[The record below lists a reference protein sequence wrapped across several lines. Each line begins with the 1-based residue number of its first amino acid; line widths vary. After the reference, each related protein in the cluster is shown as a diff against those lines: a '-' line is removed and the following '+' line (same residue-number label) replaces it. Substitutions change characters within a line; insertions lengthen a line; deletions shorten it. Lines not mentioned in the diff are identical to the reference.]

1 MQLSREVLLSL
12 FQPYLLVNN
21 LNPVKDLEQPLWIS
35 SSSTQ
40 KRGNKDGPGAKEEG
54 KEELDEDAELQSPSS
69 TLTFCNHVPS
79 PSAFVSTLVSSSSP
93 LQASRSVSC
102 SRCGPA
108 PGSES
113 MRESVQVLWSHI
125 VLERPFWV
133 VFEKHAVKDESTYD
147 FSPAPVLQRNAHRT
161 TLIIPPASFT
171 LYLSKTPA
179 SLNVYRCEI
188 WPEITRQRVSVHC
201 VHRDIIK
208 GHTSNHNMSVTEVCP
223 YTRHYMVLLQLLK
236 STTQLNVL
244 CLSYSDP
251 HTKRVLAVMTKVTCY

>member
-1 MQLSREVLLSL
+1 MASPRSLKHRRQQLHLLVIDRCYTNKVQLSLKVLLSL
-12 FQPYLLVNN
+12 FQPYLLVNS

-102 SRCGPA
+102 SRSGPA

-113 MRESVQVLWSHI
+113 MRESVQVL
-125 VLERPFWV
+125 
-133 VFEKHAVKDESTYD
+133 
-147 FSPAPVLQRNAHRT
+147 
-161 TLIIPPASFT
+161 
-171 LYLSKTPA
+171 
-179 SLNVYRCEI
+179 
-188 WPEITRQRVSVHC
+188 
-201 VHRDIIK
+201 
-208 GHTSNHNMSVTEVCP
+208 
-223 YTRHYMVLLQLLK
+223 
-236 STTQLNVL
+236 
-244 CLSYSDP
+244 
-251 HTKRVLAVMTKVTCY
+251 

>member
-1 MQLSREVLLSL
+1 MQRLTAVCVLPLSVFQAYVASPRSLKHRRQQLHLLVINRCYTNKVQLSREVLLSL
-12 FQPYLLVNN
+12 FQPYLLVNS

-54 KEELDEDAELQSPSS
+54 KEEVDEDAVQSPSS

-113 MRESVQVLWSHI
+113 MRESVQVL
-125 VLERPFWV
+125 
-133 VFEKHAVKDESTYD
+133 
-147 FSPAPVLQRNAHRT
+147 
-161 TLIIPPASFT
+161 
-171 LYLSKTPA
+171 
-179 SLNVYRCEI
+179 
-188 WPEITRQRVSVHC
+188 
-201 VHRDIIK
+201 
-208 GHTSNHNMSVTEVCP
+208 
-223 YTRHYMVLLQLLK
+223 
-236 STTQLNVL
+236 
-244 CLSYSDP
+244 
-251 HTKRVLAVMTKVTCY
+251 

>member
-1 MQLSREVLLSL
+1 MQLSLKVLSL
-12 FQPYLLVNN
+12 FQPYLLVNS

-40 KRGNKDGPGAKEEG
+40 KRGNKAGPGAKEEG

-69 TLTFCNHVPS
+69 TLTFCKHVPS

-93 LQASRSVSC
+93 LQASGSVSC
-102 SRCGPA
+102 SRSVPA

-125 VLERPFWV
+125 VLERPATLLDFWV
-133 VFEKHAVKDESTYD
+133 VFEKHDVKDESTCD
-147 FSPAPVLQRNAHRT
+147 VSPAPVLQRNSHRT
-161 TLIIPPASFT
+161 TLIIPPACKSFT
-171 LYLSKTPA
+171 LYLSMTPA
-179 SLNVYRCEI
+179 SLNLYRCEI

-208 GHTSNHNMSVTEVCP
+208 GPHQQSQHVSNWSVSLHKTLHGSP
-223 YTRHYMVLLQLLK
+223 
-236 STTQLNVL
+236 
-244 CLSYSDP
+244 
-251 HTKRVLAVMTKVTCY
+251 AVT